1 VGIFADKDASGI
13 LKELEPIID
22 QIILTQSSSTRAM
35 ASGDLAQ
42 LARKIFGADRVLE
55 LSELEIALDRAV
67 IDATRPLRED
77 TVGIIVT
84 GSVITVGQA
93 RSYLRKK
100 FTK

>member
-1 VGIFADKDASGI
+1 
-13 LKELEPIID
+13 
-22 QIILTQSSSTRAM
+22 M

-42 LARKIFGADRVLE
+42 LARKIFGTDRVLE